1 LSRGEAIVLIGP
13 TGSGKTPLGRRLE
26 ARGLWGRRCRHFDF
40 GARLRRI
47 AASGDPTGRLG
58 PEELEVIRS
67 ALASHALLEDRS
79 FYIAR
84 AVLGAFLAEGKD
96 HADASIVLNGLPR
109 HVGQARDVDR
119 MVHVHAV
126 IELSC
131 SASTIRQR
139 IRTNVGG
146 DRAARTDD
154 SLEAVRKRLADFNTR
169 TAPLTDH
176 YRAAGA
182 SIIAVAVTP
191 TATPED
197 LWRAVNEHPPAPA

>member
-1 LSRGEAIVLIGP
+1 VLIGP

-47 AASGDPTGRLG
+47 AADGDPTGRLG
-58 PEELEVIRS
+58 PQQLDVIRS
-67 ALASHALLEDRS
+67 ALASHALLEDRN
-79 FYIAR
+79 FPVAR
-84 AVLGAFLAEGKD
+84 AILEAFLAEGRD
-96 HADASIVLNGLPR
+96 DADAWIVLNGLPR
-109 HVGQARDVDR
+109 HIGQARDIDK
-119 MVHVHAV
+119 MVRVQAV

-131 SASTIRQR
+131 SARVIWQR

-154 SLEAVRKRLADFNTR
+154 SLPVVRKRLADFHAR
-169 TAPLTDH
+169 TAPLIDQ

-182 SIIAVAVTP
+182 RIIPVAVSSAD
-191 TATPED
+191 TADD
-197 LWRAVNEHPPAPA
+197 LWRAVNEQPPPRPQRPHEG